1 MMQDYGKNIPSDSIA
16 REMLRIRI
24 QPKLVEQYTG
34 LPQESVSRIKRSLLR
49 TLSSVQTHPGRIQ
62 GATITL
68 ADRPLDCHF
77 YLAIYRLLAKD
88 ALRKTNAR
96 AVVAAYRQ
104 YEMISTALGFS
115 EEQRISAS
123 NAYQLSNALKTGDI
137 TLTSCSSCKELTIR
151 DTLKP
156 KGCMWCGN

>member
-49 TLSSVQTHPGRIQ
+49 TLSSVQTHLGRIQ

-68 ADRPLDCHF
+68 ADRPLVDQTATAVPRQSAAFRHCLRRLID
-77 YLAIYRLLAKD
+77 LA
-88 ALRKTNAR
+88 
-96 AVVAAYRQ
+96 Q
-104 YEMISTALGFS
+104 
-115 EEQRISAS
+115 
-123 NAYQLSNALKTGDI
+123 
-137 TLTSCSSCKELTIR
+137 
-151 DTLKP
+151 
-156 KGCMWCGN
+156 